1 VGLRAGLER
10 EAREKIL
17 YLCQDRTPVIQFVLR
32 RYTDTIYL
40 WSEVMFTREDNI
52 KTHFRKQIYI
62 THTSYGSTA
71 QIGPWPSLL
80 GFRNNNLFTWL
91 DC

>member
-10 EAREKIL
+10 EAREKTL

-40 WSEVMFTREDNI
+40 WSEVRFTREDNI
-52 KTHFRKQIYI
+52 KTNLRKRVYI
-62 THTSYGSTA
+62 TH
-71 QIGPWPSLL
+71 I
-80 GFRNNNLFTWL
+80 TWL
-91 DC
+91 YIPNRALAFPVGVS